1 MSIKYSE
8 ILTDDQIL
16 SAGDDDIIVIAI
28 VDGISSTGYTTKA
41 IKKLNLIPDP
51 LFTSLTTT
59 GTTGASTLVAGVLNI
74 PMYGGGIVNSVT
86 GLNTDNADPANPI
99 INIAV
104 DGVTITGSG
113 TSIDPLVSTSVGGSG
128 TTNYITRWT
137 PDGTT
142 LGDSV
147 IQDDGA
153 TIGIDTAPASFAK
166 VWIASTDNSYGLY
179 TGASSSATDTFGVYG
194 ACETSKAFD
203 NVGIFGRARSSTTA
217 NYGVIGLAGSS
228 SGVFGLSTGEYV
240 GVYGIANNAV
250 GVNHA
255 AYLRADA
262 DTTQTNYGLFIN
274 VANAGAGDHYIG
286 KFVDGNQALG
296 KVLTSDA
303 LGNASWEDN
312 NGDGIYG
319 GPGTIPAALVATL
332 TDNIELA
339 SNLAGEA
346 AFTLSNTGL
355 LGRSKI
361 KISAGTESMSL
372 YTTIAQGHIISSND
386 PNGLHIVS
394 TTANATISTLAGT
407 VIEGTAAGRIKTP
420 LLEVFD
426 DDAAAGV
433 GGLALNE
440 LYQTS
445 GAGAAPLNVAGIVMA
460 KQ

>member
-8 ILTDDQIL
+8 ILTADEIL

-28 VDGISSTGYTTKA
+28 VDGLSSTGYTTKA

-74 PMYGGGIVNSVT
+74 PQYGGGIVDSVT

-113 TSIDPLVSTSVGGSG
+113 TSIDPLVG
-128 TTNYITRWT
+128 T
-137 PDGTT
+137 
-142 LGDSV
+142 
-147 IQDDGA
+147 
-153 TIGIDTAPASFAK
+153 
-166 VWIASTDNSYGLY
+166 
-179 TGASSSATDTFGVYG
+179 
-194 ACETSKAFD
+194 
-203 NVGIFGRARSSTTA
+203 
-217 NYGVIGLAGSS
+217 
-228 SGVFGLSTGEYV
+228 
-240 GVYGIANNAV
+240 
-250 GVNHA
+250 
-255 AYLRADA
+255 
-262 DTTQTNYGLFIN
+262 
-274 VANAGAGDHYIG
+274 
-286 KFVDGNQALG
+286 
-296 KVLTSDA
+296 
-303 LGNASWEDN
+303 
-312 NGDGIYG
+312 GDGIYG
-319 GPGTIPAALVATL
+319 GPGTIPAALIATL

-361 KISAGTESMSL
+361 KIAAGTESMSL
-372 YTTIAQGHIISSND
+372 YTTLVQGHIISSND

-407 VIEGTAAGRIKTP
+407 TIEASAVGRIKTP
-420 LLEVFD
+420 LLEAFD
-426 DDAAAGV
+426 DDVAAGV
-433 GGLALNE
+433 GGLVSRE
-440 LYQTS
+440 LYQTT
-445 GAGAAPLNVAGIVMA
+445 GAGAAPLNIAGIVML